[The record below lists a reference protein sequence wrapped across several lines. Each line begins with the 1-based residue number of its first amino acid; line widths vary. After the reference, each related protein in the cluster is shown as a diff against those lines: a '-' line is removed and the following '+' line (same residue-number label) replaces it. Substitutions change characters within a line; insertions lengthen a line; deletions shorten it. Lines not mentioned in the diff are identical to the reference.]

1 MPLWWFV
8 RHGESMAQA
17 TQWTGPEPDIPLS
30 PLGEEQAD
38 ALVDTLAVLP
48 IQRVLVSPY
57 LRARETA
64 RRAMS
69 GNVLPHT
76 VLHPLHERLSG
87 DWREWFATLEEA
99 DARMAT
105 WDFRPH
111 GGESILDATVRA
123 LRALHEH
130 EAPHN
135 TIVFA
140 HGRLLAGLLT
150 AIDDADTTRAIM
162 PTANCAVDA
171 REIAPGTWGR
181 LLNALSQQQAA
192 SGQPLL

>member
-1 MPLWWFV
+1 
-8 RHGESMAQA
+8 MAQA
-17 TQWTGPEPDIPLS
+17 TQWTGPEADIPLS
-30 PLGEEQAD
+30 PRGEQQAD
-38 ALVDTLAVLP
+38 ELVPALADLP

-64 RRAMS
+64 RRAM
-69 GNVLPHT
+69 GEINLPHT
-76 VLHPLHERLSG
+76 ILHPLHERLSG
-87 DWREWFATLEEA
+87 DWRDWFVTLEDA
-99 DARMAT
+99 DACMAT

-111 GGESILDATVRA
+111 GGESILDAVIRA

-130 EAPHN
+130 EAPQN

-150 AIDDADTTRAIM
+150 AIDDADTTRSIM

-181 LLNALSQQQAA
+181 LLNTLSQQRPA
-192 SGQPLL
+192 SGHSLL